1 MARKDL
7 KVIIDLVGLS
17 LSSTNPKL
25 DGLISQR
32 KKITY
37 SSQTYIRLMATIK
50 ARNQSSK
57 DFK

>member
-1 MARKDL
+1 MARKGL
-7 KVIIDLVGLS
+7 KVIFDTIGLP

-25 DGLISQR
+25 DGLISQG

-37 SSQTYIRLMATIK
+37 SSQTYITLMATIK

-57 DFK
+57 DFN